1 MRIYVAIRPP
11 SLYLYLSLSLSLSL
25 SISFGFRTRFIL
37 PVSDSVNAGTSVASF
52 SQRLH
57 VKISFTVLIFSLDFA
72 ITVIIIFITIIIT
85 SDTIIII
92 IIMITDTCYSFLP
105 SLEYHLMLRS

>member
-1 MRIYVAIRPP
+1 M
-11 SLYLYLSLSLSLSL
+11 
-25 SISFGFRTRFIL
+25 
-37 PVSDSVNAGTSVASF
+37 SDSVNAGKSVASF

-85 SDTIIII
+85 SDAIIII
-92 IIMITDTCYSFLP
+92 IIMITDTCYSFFTFTRVSPDATIVKFFVFQRLA
-105 SLEYHLMLRS
+105 L

>member
-1 MRIYVAIRPP
+1 MCIYVAIRPP
-11 SLYLYLSLSLSLSL
+11 SLYLYLSLSLSL

-85 SDTIIII
+85 SDAIIII
-92 IIMITDTCYSFLP
+92 IIMITDTCYSFYLQ
-105 SLEYHLMLRS
+105 